1 MTNRTWSPA
10 AWRLAALGAVAALP
24 AQALI
29 PAAQNNN
36 LPCGGSVLVEAG
48 DTLAGIAAYCGVT
61 PDDILAVNSTLTDPD
76 RLVAG
81 QTLTIPAALPA
92 ANAETLTT
100 ADGELLDSDQLEA
113 LLAPVALHPDAL
125 LAEMLP
131 AATYPLEIV
140 QADRW
145 LKAGNVADE
154 AGDQPWA
161 PSVQALTRYP
171 EVLATMANDLDWT
184 IAIGDAFLAQ
194 PDQVFDTV
202 QTLRARADSAG
213 TLKSNDY
220 QTVVIEPV
228 EVVETVEPVVYR
240 ETVIRIVPTHRTVY
254 VPHYDPYW
262 VYRYD
267 HHHYGRPL
275 FHFGAGYV
283 VGAWL
288 THYLDWHH
296 YHVRV
301 YPRRYRHARY
311 YYGHHRGLYRSARHW
326 NYWHHRPVHRRGY
339 RYHRE
344 PRVRVREGQR
354 HLVHVAP
361 RSRAGDRQARRDY
374 RARERSGVRHSTRAG
389 FRANDRAAERRG
401 NRQAAA
407 TSGRTRVAG
416 NERRRGVNNDGAGNR
431 RFTASSARE
440 RERQRRG
447 AAPARERTLTALRE
461 RRAAGTTTRN
471 RANGTARQR
480 TPTARTFTSRSAP
493 ATAERRRAVRETRPQ
508 PRRRSEARPE
518 TRRPPA
524 NARREAPRQQTRA
537 PQRADAA
544 PRRAPERSQSRS
556 SERRSAAPQRS
567 QNRSSRGGQRRD
579 RGRSRQH

>member
-10 AWRLAALGAVAALP
+10 AWRLAALGAFAALP

-61 PDDILAVNSTLTDPD
+61 PDDILAVNSALTDPD
-76 RLVAG
+76 QLIAG

-92 ANAETLTT
+92 TGPGTFTT

-145 LKAGNVADE
+145 LKAGNAAAD
-154 AGDQPWA
+154 AGEQPWA

-171 EVLATMANDLDWT
+171 EVLAMMANDLDWT

-220 QTVVIEPV
+220 QTVVVEPV

-283 VGAWL
+283 LGAWL

-296 YHVRV
+296 YNVRV
-301 YPRRYRHARY
+301 YPLRYRYARY
-311 YYGHHRGLYRSARHW
+311 HYGYHRWGHRSVRHW

-361 RSRAGDRQARRDY
+361 RSRAGNRQARRDY
-374 RARERSGVRHSTRAG
+374 RARERRNAVNSARSS
-389 FRANDRAAERRG
+389 FRASDRAAERRG
-401 NRQAAA
+401 NRQAAV

-416 NERRRGVNNDGAGNR
+416 NDRRRSVNNDGAGNR
-431 RFTASSARE
+431 RFTTSAARE
-440 RERQRRG
+440 RERQRPR
-447 AAPARERTLTALRE
+447 AAPTRERTLTALRE
-461 RRAAGTTTRN
+461 RRAGSATRN
-471 RANGTARQR
+471 RADGSARQR

-493 ATAERRRAVRETRPQ
+493 ATAERRRSGRESRPQTRQRSEVRRETRRTAP
-508 PRRRSEARPE
+508 S
-518 TRRPPA
+518 T
-524 NARREAPRQQTRA
+524 RREAPRRQALA

-544 PRRAPERSQSRS
+544 PRRAPERAQSRRS
-556 SERRSAAPQRS
+556 DSRSAAPRS
-567 QNRSSRGGQRRD
+567 QSRSSRGGQRRD